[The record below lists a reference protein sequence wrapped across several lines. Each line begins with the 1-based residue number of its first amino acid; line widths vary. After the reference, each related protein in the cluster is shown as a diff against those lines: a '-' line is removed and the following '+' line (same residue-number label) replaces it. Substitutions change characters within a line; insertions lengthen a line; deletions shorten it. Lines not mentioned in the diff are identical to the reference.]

1 MFDRRGVIR
10 ALRVLVLVMASG
22 PMLACVTTTTVNGT
36 AGDSPPMSEDRKAET
51 RRDLGIDH
59 LSRGR
64 TAMAIRTLL
73 EAERMNPLDHETHLW
88 LGEAYRRKNL
98 LEKAEGQMRMA
109 LELKPDYHAT
119 RLNLTGLYIQME
131 RYEDAIRESK
141 RLVQDPTFPTPWRA
155 LTNQAW
161 AEFKLR
167 RYDDA
172 RASLEMALDFHP
184 TFWPALL
191 NMGILENE
199 LGNRLE
205 ALERF
210 EQVAE
215 QEPGRSAM
223 SETRYRM
230 GEVFVAIGHRDRAIR
245 YFSDAID
252 LRPHGP
258 WAEQSKRYLKMLR

>member
-1 MFDRRGVIR
+1 MIDRCRVNRG
-10 ALRVLVLVMASG
+10 LRCLVLIWAVG
-22 PMLACVTTTTVNGT
+22 PMACVTTTTVNGSS
-36 AGDSPPMSEDRKAET
+36 ADGQEMSAERKAEA

-59 LSRGR
+59 LSKGR

-73 EAERMNPLDHETHLW
+73 EAQRMNPMDYETHLW

-98 LEKAEGQMRMA
+98 LDKAEGQMLEA
-109 LELKPDYHAT
+109 LALKPDYHAT
-119 RLNLTGLYIQME
+119 RINLTGLYIQME
-131 RYEDAIRESK
+131 RYEDAIAESK
-141 RLVQDPTFPTPWRA
+141 ILVQDPTFPTPWRA

-161 AEFKLR
+161 AEFKLE

-172 RASLEMALDFHP
+172 RASLDMALDFHP

-191 NMGILENE
+191 NMGILESV
-199 LGNRLE
+199 LGNRLA

-210 EQVAE
+210 EEVVQ
-215 QEPGRSAM
+215 QDPGGRVMA
-223 SETRYRM
+223 ETRYRM
-230 GEVFVAIGHRDRAIR
+230 GEMFVSMGHRDRAIR

-252 LRPHGP
+252 LSPHGP

>member
-1 MFDRRGVIR
+1 MNDHRRIQR
-10 ALRVLVLVMASG
+10 ALLLLVLVWAVS
-22 PMLACVTTTTVNGT
+22 PLACVTTTTVSGS
-36 AGDSPPMSEDRKAET
+36 AADSSEMTDERKAEA

-59 LSRGR
+59 LSKGR

-73 EAERMNPLDHETHLW
+73 EAERMNSLDPVTHLW

-98 LEKAEGQMRMA
+98 LDKAESQMLQA
-109 LELKPDYHAT
+109 LALKPDSQST

-131 RYEDAIRESK
+131 KYEEAIEES
-141 RLVQDPTFPTPWRA
+141 RTLALDPTFPTPWRA

-167 RYDDA
+167 KYDAA

-191 NMGILENE
+191 NLGILENE
-199 LGNRLE
+199 LGNRLA
-205 ALERF
+205 ALEAF
-210 EQVAE
+210 EAVAE
-215 QEPGRSAM
+215 QDPGSRAM

-230 GEVFVAIGHRDRAIR
+230 AEVFVAIGHRERAIR
-245 YFSDAID
+245 HFSDSID
-252 LRPHGP
+252 LSPHGP
-258 WAEQSKRYLKMLR
+258 WAEESKRYLKMLR